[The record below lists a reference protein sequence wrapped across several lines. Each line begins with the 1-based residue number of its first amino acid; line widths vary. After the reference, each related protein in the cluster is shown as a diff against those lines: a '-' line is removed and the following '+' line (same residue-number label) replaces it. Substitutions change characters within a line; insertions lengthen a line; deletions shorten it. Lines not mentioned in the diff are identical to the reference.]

1 MVFNIF
7 FWLSL
12 VVNTS
17 VIRCLVSIMTD
28 YVWTEM
34 LILSLTSAE
43 IVMMMCICIAYV
55 LSLSECVLWIRTEIC
70 SLDLMYP

>member
-1 MVFNIF
+1 
-7 FWLSL
+7 
-12 VVNTS
+12 VNTS